1 MEISILFF
9 LTLYASLSTQY
20 SIDVVFLQNLL
31 QDGRAGDSET
41 EFGGE
46 AGGQDEDFL
55 LLLLHLHLQVNL
67 DPHVQLQSSQ
77 RISHLGTEDYQE
89 VSGGVVWYVVC
100 SSVL

>member
-1 MEISILFF
+1 MRYITLHYKYIVHSIPP
-9 LTLYASLSTQY
+9 
-20 SIDVVFLQNLL
+20 INVVFLQNLL
-31 QDGRAGDSET
+31 QDGRAGDSEA

-55 LLLLHLHLQVNL
+55 LLLHLQVNL

-77 RISHLGTEDYQE
+77 RISHLGTEDYQA

-100 SSVL
+100 SIVL